1 MTNQS
6 EIVRCCHHINRHTHQ
21 SIIKNYSAS
30 IMLIDPL
37 NTLQQR
43 LKELEVENAI
53 VNSKLSKIQLE
64 EHVLQQKHTYLKEQN
79 VKLKKALDKA
89 LFELRS
95 EISEAISAEL
105 TGDKHGDG
113 LIKEDKREGC
123 PQRRQ
128 TICLPVATN
137 TSVTINSLGL
147 NILQNETIIEKV
159 KKKIDFSEVLSC
171 KDDQIKLM
179 GMLGKMFQ
187 VIDTIQNDITILD
200 TSKSNNLNEGEMQIV
215 QSNFLKKD
223 RSCLNENVILAEYLR
238 KMNEMILRSEA
249 HKRYLQDEV
258 NLCRQQMRKSVK
270 NFGILEE
277 SNKSYLATITSLEK
291 ENLELRKT
299 IVTLKNDNNVL
310 KKSTEFKVL
319 SKLQQDRLNLKKTV
333 ANQERG
339 LARMKS
345 VISKSQSYIS
355 ELKSQKGENMKLL
368 IKCSDYNK
376 QLKDFNF
383 HYNIVLQNYMKYSK
397 AIQKTKRK
405 LLSLEDQNNN
415 LKKELK
421 NALEQCTKMPDN
433 LSKENDILKQINKVL
448 KEDNEILQ
456 MQISG
461 NSKNDDLINEILR
474 EVDLFKKKNEELT
487 SKLEKTKQIIEPHT
501 TFRKCSEVYKTKLSN
516 LQTRYYQF
524 LFTIKNTV
532 KFVNMGQNQ
541 ELIRLVLKIQK
552 ILDIFCR
559 YSNFQDVK
567 KIRSQPNLIIV

>member
-1 MTNQS
+1 
-6 EIVRCCHHINRHTHQ
+6 
-21 SIIKNYSAS
+21 
-30 IMLIDPL
+30 MLIDPL

-95 EISEAISAEL
+95 EVSEAISAEL

-187 VIDTIQNDITILD
+187 VIDTIQNDITLLD

-258 NLCRQQMRKSVK
+258 NLCRQQMRKSIK

-421 NALEQCTKMPDN
+421 NALEQ
-433 LSKENDILKQINKVL
+433 LL

-532 KFVNMGQNQ
+532 KFVNVGQNQ

-567 KIRSQPNLIIV
+567 KIRSQPNLIII